1 MHSGSRV
8 PAHPIAAP
16 LVSANP
22 SNSRLSSRDAVRCV
36 RPSAAS
42 AARRAVPA
50 VSYTADTSS
59 ARSAAAVRAKSAVY
73 RAAGRASISAA
84 NWRVTSRVRGRRAV
98 DPVPTGSAAA
108 IHALDS
114 AVNRASRCVASVNNR
129 YTHTR
134 THTHTHPF
142 SGPLFGTTQVSRYQ
156 KGKTSLHFTE
166 AKDSEWQWHQLGYMQ
181 VCTSLQTDDHANT
194 PQLRF
199 LQAGCPSCRPTNS
212 VKALKAHQQQV

>member
-1 MHSGSRV
+1 LYPDVVIFTVTGKFLKEFLPGTREPLHSGSRG

-42 AARRAVPA
+42 VARRAVPA

-98 DPVPTGSAAA
+98 DPVPTGLAAA

-129 YTHTR
+129 YTHT
-134 THTHTHPF
+134 HTHTPVQRPF
-142 SGPLFGTTQVSRYQ
+142 VRDYPGGPVPER
-156 KGKTSLHFTE
+156 
-166 AKDSEWQWHQLGYMQ
+166 
-181 VCTSLQTDDHANT
+181 
-194 PQLRF
+194 
-199 LQAGCPSCRPTNS
+199 
-212 VKALKAHQQQV
+212 